1 MANITIR
8 NIPDDV
14 FSKIKK
20 LSDIERR
27 SLNNQ
32 LLIII
37 EQGAAKMMELKNKEK
52 KNISKSI
59 QINLWKN
66 ISGKWKDDR
75 STKEIINDIYENR
88 NIGREIEL

>member
-37 EQGAAKMMELKNKEK
+37 EQGTAKMMELKNKEK

>member
-37 EQGAAKMMELKNKEK
+37 EQGTAKMMELKKKEK

-59 QINLWKN
+59 QIDLWKN
-66 ISGKWKDDR
+66 ISGTWKDDR

-88 NIGREIEL
+88 TIGREIEL

>member
-27 SLNNQ
+27 SINNQ

-37 EQGAAKMMELKNKEK
+37 ERGTAEMMERKKREN
-52 KNISKSI
+52 KNIPKSI
-59 QINLWKN
+59 QISLWKN
-66 ISGKWKDDR
+66 MSGTWKDDR
-75 STKEIINDIYENR
+75 STKEIINDIYKNR
-88 NIGREIEL
+88 TIGREIEL